1 MAFVKAERISAFN
14 DAGFAHGG
22 NVHDALAVFF
32 NELNEVGQLSCGDG
46 CLRSQAAGNGGRAP
60 EKAMAAAAITA
71 AGLSVLVNIF
81 FYYSGIE
88 CRARESIQGLCDALC
103 RHSYVKLRQTIKE
116 KGVDECGE
124 LWPSG

>member
-1 MAFVKAERISAFN
+1 MLNSILGSTLTLSGFLICTAVSLVLGLAT
-14 DAGFAHGG
+14 AGVA
-22 NVHDALAVFF
+22 D
-32 NELNEVGQLSCGDG
+32 
-46 CLRSQAAGNGGRAP
+46 RRAP

>member
-1 MAFVKAERISAFN
+1 MKRSTVTLPNYMIGADVFDKAGAVLKKYGKKAVIV
-14 DAGFAHGG
+14 GG
-22 NVHDALAVFF
+22 K
-32 NELNEVGQLSCGDG
+32 
-46 CLRSQAAGNGGRAP
+46 
-60 EKAMAAAAITA
+60 KAMAAAAITA